1 MRRICNRAPQRRI
14 QCYNLSMTS
23 HNARQVTRQ
32 PQRSVKRAANGR
44 AVSSGTR
51 RRRMLEWMRGRNGP
65 VAGTELA
72 RHFRVSRQ
80 CVLQDIAIL
89 RAERNEIL
97 STPQGYR
104 LPAEQ
109 APDAHRAI
117 IACQHGPQRTEE
129 ELQVFGDNAVR
140 VLRALK
146 WHAL

>member
-1 MRRICNRAPQRRI
+1 RRPRQPIQCYRRI

-32 PQRSVKRAANGR
+32 PQDPGKRGANGR

-65 VAGTELA
+65 VPGTELA

-80 CVLQDIAIL
+80 CVVQDIAIL

-104 LPAEQ
+104 LQAKQ
-109 APDAHRAI
+109 APDGHRAI
-117 IACQHGPQRTEE
+117 VACQHGPERTEE
-129 ELQVFGDNAVR
+129 ELQVFVDNG
-140 VLRALK
+140 
-146 WHAL
+146 